1 VTVPDFSSESLSA
14 SELVAQ
20 TAAALAPA
28 GLLAEG
34 DPGYIW
40 RSGQAAMA
48 EAVARAIDD
57 RSALVAEAGTG
68 IGKTYAYLV
77 PLLLSGRRALV
88 STATKSLQ
96 DQLFLRDLPRLKSL
110 LRISGRHAL
119 LKGRGSYLCLH
130 RLELAR
136 PSDAAVDRF
145 TQRAL
150 ALIERWAVSTT
161 SGDLAELDGLDERSP
176 IIPLVTSTR
185 ENCLGT
191 ECPQFAA
198 CHVVRARREA
208 LAADLVVVN
217 HHLFFAD
224 LALRD
229 SGMGELL
236 PTVDAVVFDE
246 AHQIVETGVQFLGR
260 TIASGQCLD
269 FARDMLAAG
278 LQHARGLQ
286 PWAERAAACEYRA
299 RDLRIACAARAD
311 RDDRDPDAAP
321 TPVAPRLRWEQVSR
335 RPTFEAALA
344 ALADALADARA
355 ALEAVAETSPDL
367 ARLAQRAGELAAQA
381 HLFRDPPPTGRVR
394 WVDISPHS
402 VRLVES
408 PLDLRDALTPVRA
421 ASPRAWIFTSATL
434 GDDDAMTSFVDS
446 AGLADAQRLKV
457 PSPFDYPRHARLW
470 VSRDFPR
477 PADPGHAAA
486 VARLAA
492 RCATRLHGRTFVLT
506 TTRRAVQA
514 VSQALRTAL
523 DGRIEVLVQG
533 DSPRRQ
539 LLERFAQG
547 ASILVGSHSFWEGID
562 MPGRSLQCVVI
573 DKLPFPP
580 PDDPLVEARS
590 LRLKAEGRDPFTAYS
605 LSEAALLLKQGAG
618 RLIRTETDTGLL
630 AICDPRL
637 KTMGYGRRLIAALP
651 PMTLVESEAEA
662 LAWLEQIASA
672 ADEP

>member
-1 VTVPDFSSESLSA
+1 
-14 SELVAQ
+14 
-20 TAAALAPA
+20 
-28 GLLAEG
+28 
-34 DPGYIW
+34 
-40 RSGQAAMA
+40 
-48 EAVARAIDD
+48 
-57 RSALVAEAGTG
+57 
-68 IGKTYAYLV
+68 
-77 PLLLSGRRALV
+77 
-88 STATKSLQ
+88 
-96 DQLFLRDLPRLKSL
+96 
-110 LRISGRHAL
+110 
-119 LKGRGSYLCLH
+119 
-130 RLELAR
+130 
-136 PSDAAVDRF
+136 
-145 TQRAL
+145 
-150 ALIERWAVSTT
+150 
-161 SGDLAELDGLDERSP
+161 
-176 IIPLVTSTR
+176 
-185 ENCLGT
+185 
-191 ECPQFAA
+191 
-198 CHVVRARREA
+198 
-208 LAADLVVVN
+208 
-217 HHLFFAD
+217 
-224 LALRD
+224 
-229 SGMGELL
+229 
-236 PTVDAVVFDE
+236 
-246 AHQIVETGVQFLGR
+246 
-260 TIASGQCLD
+260 
-269 FARDMLAAG
+269 
-278 LQHARGLQ
+278 
-286 PWAERAAACEYRA
+286 
-299 RDLRIACAARAD
+299 
-311 RDDRDPDAAP
+311 
-321 TPVAPRLRWEQVSR
+321 
-335 RPTFEAALA
+335 
-344 ALADALADARA
+344 
-355 ALEAVAETSPDL
+355 
-367 ARLAQRAGELAAQA
+367 
-381 HLFRDPPPTGRVR
+381 
-394 WVDISPHS
+394 
-402 VRLVES
+402 
-408 PLDLRDALTPVRA
+408 LDLRDALTPVRA

-539 LLERFAQG
+539 LLERFVQG

-662 LAWLEQIASA
+662 LAWLEEIASA